1 MPMLPTSAAPFGFL
15 EPLHGYVLAHSE
27 PLTLNNWWRLAVLP
41 TVPLFLQAV
50 LLRKEG
56 TRKDRIAL
64 GVLGIALLWHAC
76 LRYRFEQP
84 WFNALNNGIFIG
96 CMTLTVRYLEFAFI
110 KGTLIDQY
118 WEDKGRHWIVSAFD
132 VCTNARWIGLDPVDL
147 DSKKIEMGVKG
158 SKVDARGSRVATGA
172 DVKSGG
178 KVVPRRQYPPW
189 VIVPTSLPSRSR
201 ATFRHLTIAF
211 RNYVISDILLSLL
224 RSFGSNSIGSSTPVP
239 NALRRFSGD
248 NTFVLFPKLGNG
260 LESPRWATE
269 MAAVI
274 AVALCVWMG
283 LSMGYH
289 AIAGVMVGTGL
300 FEVEAWEIDLFDAPL
315 KADSLLD
322 FWGHRWHQFFRHSF
336 TLVSTLTLRLLH
348 LPVTSPYILGLSFF
362 FSGAMHAM
370 GQFTMEPVPALFPI
384 FVLFPIS
391 GLGCALEVQFKR
403 WTGKK
408 VGGIWGRVWT
418 WSVMLT
424 TGRWAAKAWFDS
436 GVGGSYL
443 CPAWAGD
450 ILKPFILEYIL
461 NRK

>member
-1 MPMLPTSAAPFGFL
+1 MPILPSSTAPFGFL
-15 EPLHGYVLAHSE
+15 EPLHAYVLAHSE
-27 PLTLNNWWRLAVLP
+27 PLTWSNWWRLAVLP
-41 TVPLFLQAV
+41 TIPLFLQAV

-56 TRKDRIAL
+56 TRKDRLAL
-64 GVLGIALLWHAC
+64 AVVGIALLWHAC

-84 WFNALNNGIFIG
+84 WFNALNNGISIG
-96 CMTLTVRYLEFAFI
+96 CMTLTVRYLEFALI
-110 KGTLIDQY
+110 KGRLIDQY
-118 WEDKGRHWIVSAFD
+118 WEDKGQHWLVSAFD
-132 VCTNARWIGLDPVDL
+132 VCTNARWIGLDPVEPR
-147 DSKKIEMGVKG
+147 SNGIEK
-158 SKVDARGSRVATGA
+158 
-172 DVKSGG
+172 GG
-178 KVVPRRQYPPW
+178 KRPKADKDVSVGTEVRPGHKAISPARNYPPW
-189 VIVPTSLPSRSR
+189 VVVPNSPLSRSH
-201 ATFRHLTIAF
+201 ATIRHLTIAF

-224 RSFGSNSIGSSTPVP
+224 RSFGADSIGSSTPVP
-239 NALRRFSGD
+239 GALHRFSSD

-260 LESPRWATE
+260 LESPWWLTE

-274 AVALCVWMG
+274 AVALCVWLG

-300 FEVEAWEIDLFDAPL
+300 HEVEAWEIDLFDHPL

-336 TLVSTLTLRLLH
+336 TLVATQTLRFLH
-348 LPVTSPYILGLSFF
+348 LPVTSTYVLGLSFF
-362 FSGAMHAM
+362 FSGAMHAL
-370 GQFTMEPVPALFPI
+370 GQFTMDPVPALFPI

-391 GLGCALEVQFKR
+391 GLGCALEVRFKR

-408 VGGIWGRVWT
+408 VGGFWGRLWT
-418 WSVMLT
+418 WSVMLI
-424 TGRWAAKAWFDS
+424 TGRWAAIAWFES

-450 ILKPFILEYIL
+450 LLKPFILEWIL